1 MANEMNKTEAFWKTT
16 ALESMSREQWE
27 SLCDGCGK
35 CCLHKLEDEDSG
47 EIAYTR
53 VICRY
58 FEESS
63 CRCQVYSERKK
74 RVPDCVVLRPD
85 NLQSL
90 PWMPETCAYRLLY
103 EGKYLPAWHP
113 LLTGDHQ
120 AIHEAGNTVTG
131 KVISEEFVHEDGFEE
146 HVVKWVN

>member
-1 MANEMNKTEAFWKTT
+1 MGNESNKTEAFWKTT
-16 ALESMSREQWE
+16 ALKSMSREQWE

-74 RVPDCVVLRPD
+74 LVPDCVVLRPD

-103 EGKYLPAWHP
+103 EGKDLPEWHP
-113 LLTGDHQ
+113 LLTGDRQ